1 MDRTRRTPI
10 VLVCTECKARNY
22 KTTKRAESAS
32 VTPLGAD
39 GGDGAPPVELKKFC
53 KHCQKHTVHKETK

>member
-1 MDRTRRTPI
+1 MYRTRRTPI

-32 VTPLGAD
+32 ATSPTAS
-39 GGDGAPPVELKKFC
+39 GGDEAPPVELKKFC
-53 KHCQKHTVHKETK
+53 KQCKKHTVHKETK